1 MAITV
6 YKAGD
11 GPAPKR
17 NKRRTLE
24 NSDEW
29 LGLKAKMADGIKSW
43 EEVFVTFNATDKAK
57 LKIKGPQ
64 RVFRDM
70 AKAWIRKN
78 GLPYSVDAY
87 KADGDDIIKIYN
99 EPPLTN
105 SNPRAVPA
113 PEIQPGVTQNK
124 KPDSKKRRA

>member
-1 MAITV
+1 MAINV
-6 YKAGD
+6 YPVGE

-29 LGLKAKMADGIKSW
+29 LQLKSKMADGIKPF
-43 EEVFVTFNATDKAK
+43 EEVAVTFNATDKAK
-57 LKIKGPQ
+57 LRIKGPQ

-70 AKAWIRKN
+70 AKAWIRKA

-87 KADGDDIIKIYN
+87 KADGNDIIMIRN